1 MGAPNHNARNS
12 IAAEREATERA
23 TGARSPS
30 LFFVAGEASGD
41 WAGAL
46 LAEALRRKRP
56 EIRLRGVGGQRMSG
70 AGVELVAD
78 SSDWGAIGVADAL
91 RKIPGVYREVQML
104 KARLA
109 EERPSGLVLIDA
121 GAVNVRLARMVQGC
135 GLKILYYL
143 PPGSWSRKPRSQ
155 AVRDLVD
162 VIATPYPW
170 SRDLLSGGRARVEW
184 VGHPVLETA
193 RPKLSAEQA
202 WERCGLD
209 RRRPVVALA
218 PGSRGQEMR
227 CVLPVMAR
235 AAALLAKRS
244 KGTQFLLPLSNPA
257 YEDRVRQALRRVGV
271 EALLLQGMEYDA
283 LQLAGAAAVCSG
295 TATLEFACLG
305 LPMVVV
311 YKASP
316 GTTLQFLLVRGV
328 IGKQWRAA
336 MPNII
341 AGRDVVPELLW
352 KHAKPEAVAREL
364 SSLLEDRERRQQM
377 QWDLAEVVRSLGEPG
392 ASDRTADLV
401 LEMIADE
408 STLAAV
414 GERDASPDTA

>member
-12 IAAEREATERA
+12 VAAGREATGRA

-30 LFFVAGEASGD
+30 LFVVAGEASGD

-56 EIRLRGVGGQRMSG
+56 EIRLRGVGGWRMSE
-70 AGVELVAD
+70 AGVDLAAD

-91 RKIPGVYREVQML
+91 RKIPGVYREVQRL
-104 KARLA
+104 KSRLA

-121 GAVNVRLARMVQGC
+121 GAVNVRLARMVQDY

-155 AVRDLVD
+155 AMRDLVD

-202 WERCGLD
+202 WERYGLD

-218 PGSRGQEMR
+218 PGSRSQEMR
-227 CVLPVMAR
+227 YVLPVMAR

-244 KGTQFLLPLSNPA
+244 AGTQFLLPLSNPA
-257 YEDRVRQALRRVGV
+257 YENQVRQALRRVGV
-271 EALLLQGMEYDA
+271 EATLLQGMEYDA

-316 GTTLQFLLVRGV
+316 GTTIQFLLVRGV

-377 QWDLAEVVRSLGEPG
+377 QRDLAEVVRNLGEPG

-401 LEMIADE
+401 LEMIGVGDD
-408 STLAAV
+408 SGGAV
-414 GERDASPDTA
+414 